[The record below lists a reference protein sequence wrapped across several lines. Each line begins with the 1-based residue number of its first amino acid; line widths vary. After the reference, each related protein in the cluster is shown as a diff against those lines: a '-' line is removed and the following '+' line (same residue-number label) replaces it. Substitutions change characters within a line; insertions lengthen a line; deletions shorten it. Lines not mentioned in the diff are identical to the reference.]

1 MNGHY
6 YYYYIL
12 NIFLYFNYLD
22 YYYEIP
28 VNEFYEFYVKRQR

>member
-1 MNGHY
+1 M
-6 YYYYIL
+6 